1 MNPLTPYRAD
11 YSERLSGLLN
21 PVVSE
26 SVQDLIVQSKLD
38 NFALWVYLKE
48 FDCCVCFP
56 HKNGGCSFRWQI
68 IKIKGW
74 QFISS
79 RSLHVMQNF
88 YSDGHGPFHPK
99 EAEYLYPHVP
109 HYLAVRHPVDRF
121 RSVWQNKCR
130 DQMGPP
136 VEVYGMTPDELMD
149 YIEVVEDRHWRRQ
162 SENLTG
168 ITQPVLVAE
177 LLQMIGAEKHI
188 NKTERQDSDPDMPID
203 RILNYYADDLRIW
216 EDACSRTNTDVGTV
230 ARQ

>member
-121 RSVWQNKCR
+121 KSLWRNKCR
-130 DQMGPP
+130 DRDGSPWQ
-136 VEVYGMTPDELMD
+136 VYGMTPDELMD
-149 YIEVVEDRHWRRQ
+149 YIEIQEDHHWRMQ
-162 SENLTG
+162 VKNLTDH
-168 ITQPVLVAE
+168 TEPMPMPD
-177 LLQMIGAEKHI
+177 LLEMIGATARI
-188 NKTERQDSDPDMPID
+188 NKSGRLEKDPDVPVD
-203 RILNYYADDLRIW
+203 RVLDYYADDLRIW
-216 EDACSRTNTDVGTV
+216 EDACSRMNIVV
-230 ARQ
+230 ESAAM